1 MASDFVIRLKSPTS
15 HQLPVPVPDTMPR
28 FLLTLFLACYA
39 VSTPELAFALDYVT
53 LNENGKKVTRNGRI
67 INRDTGG
74 NFVLEERDGYWRVI
88 LPKDV
93 IEQWSDD
100 VEFEPCTR
108 QELKKRLLAEFPKE
122 FRVIETKR
130 YMIVSD
136 TTVAYATW
144 CGNLLEQLNTTFLE
158 HWRAKGF
165 ELSEPEFPL
174 VAVIFADYGNF
185 VRCTRNEVGPAVT
198 NIRAYYNQQSNRIV
212 FYDLTGQEN
221 HGGIRG
227 SINQRIREIMS
238 RPESANAV
246 STFVHE
252 ATHQISFNCG
262 MFQRYAACPL
272 WVSEGIATLY
282 ETPDFNSVKA
292 WSSDIKIN
300 RTRLARFYRHFN
312 ERNPQEPMK
321 TLVSSDATLLFNVSD
336 SDTVLGAYATC
347 WTMMHY
353 FNAKH
358 GDKLVEYLKII
369 SRKKPHIPYDE
380 EARLR
385 DFESIFGDDWDRL
398 HRAFFQYAGELGR

>member
-1 MASDFVIRLKSPTS
+1 MRL
-15 HQLPVPVPDTMPR
+15 
-28 FLLTLFLACYA
+28 LLTLFLACYA
-39 VSTPELAFALDYVT
+39 VSSLASAFALEYVT
-53 LNENGKKVTRNGRI
+53 LHEKGKKVTRDGRI
-67 INRDTGG
+67 ISRDTGG
-74 NFVLEERDGYWRVI
+74 NFVLEERDGYWRLI
-88 LPKDV
+88 QPKDV
-93 IEQWSDD
+93 IEQRSDD
-100 VEFEPCTR
+100 VVFEPYTR
-108 QELKKRLLAEFPKE
+108 KELKKRLQTEFPKE
-122 FRVIETKR
+122 FRIVETKR

-136 TTVAYATW
+136 TTIAYTTW
-144 CGNLLEQLNTTFLE
+144 CGNLLEQLDTAFLE
-158 HWRAKGF
+158 HWQAKGF

-185 VRCTRNEVGPAVT
+185 VRCTQDEVGSSVT
-198 NIRAYYNQQSNRIV
+198 QINAFYNQHSNRIV

-221 HGGIRG
+221 YGGIRG

-262 MFQRYAACPL
+262 MFRRCAACPL

-292 WSSDIKIN
+292 WSSAIKVN
-300 RTRLARFYRHFN
+300 RKRLERFYHYII
-312 ERNPQEPMK
+312 ERNPPEPMK
-321 TLVSSDATLLFNVSD
+321 KLVLRDASFQFSNG
-336 SDTVLGAYATC
+336 DTVHDSYATC

-358 GDKLVEYLKII
+358 SDKLVEYLKII
-369 SRKKPHIPYDE
+369 SQKKPYVPYDE

-385 DFESIFGDDWDRL
+385 EFESVFGNDWDHL